1 MAAPNARSIS
11 ADAPKRVSHGVMIS
25 VIVVLMALLAAA
37 TLFCGWVFMQRMQRL
52 YRGQIYPNTYAL
64 GVDLGGKTPEEAET
78 ALAEVASYV
87 RTGELV
93 LTDGEQRWTYPWSEA
108 GLRVDVDATV
118 DAAYAV
124 GRTGTWQDQLRVWV
138 HYHEVAPRLTFEAQA
153 ARDLLT
159 ALAEEVSQPP
169 VDPTVHLKS
178 GAVVIVPGEPG
189 RVLAVTET
197 LMRLQQSSGNSQRV
211 EVPLAFEAVVPPQP
225 DTERLT
231 TQAETLL
238 AREITV
244 TTYDVLTQE
253 TFTWTLDRDDIA
265 PWLHLIPGPEE
276 ELMVD
281 ANLYAIRDTLTRMA
295 KSMGEGRGFRFD
307 EGAEKIL
314 QTFDAGS
321 GSVQLYLTHPV
332 RTYEVQA
339 GDTLTSLSAKFGM
352 PPGLVAEANPDID
365 IDRLSVGQVIT
376 IPSQDMLTPYMP
388 VLDKKIVINLD
399 EQRMYV
405 YEDNTQIHDWLVSTG
420 LPDSPTHRGVFQ
432 ILNKK
437 EEAYASQWDLWMPYF
452 MAIYPAGG
460 TVYNGIHELPF
471 LASGQRL
478 WEGSLGRPASFGC
491 IILGIPEAETLYN
504 WAEVGVI
511 VEIE

>member
-11 ADAPKRVSHGVMIS
+11 ADAPKRVRHGVLIS
-25 VIVVLMALLAAA
+25 AMVVLMIMLAAA
-37 TLFCGWVFMQRMQRL
+37 TLFCGWVFAQRMQRL

-64 GVDLGGKTPEEAET
+64 GVDLGSKTPEESEA

-87 RTGELV
+87 QTGELV
-93 LTDGEQRWTYPWSEA
+93 LTDGEQRWTYSWSEA
-108 GLRVDVDATV
+108 GLRVDVDATI
-118 DAAYAV
+118 DAAYNV
-124 GRTGTWQDQLRVWV
+124 GRSGAWRDQLRVWLR
-138 HYHEVAPRLTFEAQA
+138 YHEVAPRFTFEAQA
-153 ARDLLT
+153 ARDILT
-159 ALAEEVSQPP
+159 ALAAEVSQPP
-169 VDPTVHLKS
+169 IDPTVHLES

-253 TFTWTLDRDDIA
+253 TFTWTLDRDDITS
-265 PWLHLIPGPEE
+265 WLHLVPGPEE

-281 ANLYAIRDTLTRMA
+281 ANLYAIRDTLTHMA

-307 EGAEKIL
+307 EAAEKIL
-314 QTFDAGS
+314 QTFDAGG

-332 RTYEVQA
+332 RTYKVQA

-352 PPGLVAEANPDID
+352 PPGLVAEANSDID

-376 IPSQDMLTPYMP
+376 IPSQDVLMPYMP
-388 VLDKKIVINLD
+388 VLGKKIVINLD

-405 YEDNTQIHDWLVSTG
+405 YEDNTQIHDWIVSTG

-471 LASGQRL
+471 LANGQRL

-504 WAEVGVI
+504 WAEIGVI

>member
-1 MAAPNARSIS
+1 VLIS
-11 ADAPKRVSHGVMIS
+11 TV
-25 VIVVLMALLAAA
+25 VVLMILLAAA

-52 YRGQIYPNTYAL
+52 YRGQIYPNVYAL
-64 GVDLGGKTPEEAET
+64 GVDLGGKTPEEAKT
-78 ALAEVASYV
+78 ALSEVASYV
-87 RTGELV
+87 QAGELV

-108 GLRVDVDATV
+108 GLRVDVATTIQ
-118 DAAYAV
+118 AAYAV
-124 GRTGTWQDQLRVWV
+124 GRTGSWQDQLGVWLR
-138 HYHEVAPRLTFEAQA
+138 YHEVAPRFTFEAQA

-159 ALAEEVSQPP
+159 ALAKEVSQPP
-169 VDPTVHLKS
+169 IDPTVHLKS

-189 RVLAVTET
+189 RVLAATET
-197 LMRLQQSSGNSQRV
+197 LMRLQESSGSSQRV
-211 EVPLAFEAVVPPQP
+211 EVPLAFETVVPTQP

-244 TTYDVLTQE
+244 TAYDVLTEE

-265 PWLHLIPGPEE
+265 PWLHLVPGPEG

-281 ANLYAIRDTLTRMA
+281 VNLYAIRDTLTRMA

-307 EGAEKIL
+307 EAAEKIL
-314 QTFDAGS
+314 QTFDMG
-321 GSVQLYLTHPV
+321 GGNVQLYLTHPV
-332 RTYEVQA
+332 RTYKVQA

-352 PPGLVAEANPDID
+352 PPGLVAEANTDIN

-376 IPSQDMLTPYMP
+376 IPSQDVLTPYMP
-388 VLDKKIVINLD
+388 VMHKKIVINLD

-405 YEDNTQIHDWLVSTG
+405 YEDSTQIHDWIVSTG

-432 ILNKK
+432 ILNKE

-471 LASGQRL
+471 LANGQRL

-504 WAEVGVI
+504 WAEIGVI
-511 VEIE
+511 VEIK

>member
-1 MAAPNARSIS
+1 MAAQSARSIS
-11 ADAPKRVSHGVMIS
+11 TDAPKRVRHGVMIS
-25 VIVVLMALLAAA
+25 ALAVLMILLAAA
-37 TLFCGWVFMQRMQRL
+37 TLFCGWVFAQRMQRL
-52 YRGQIYPNTYAL
+52 YRGQIYPNVYAL
-64 GVDLGGKTPEEAET
+64 GVDLGAKTPEEAEA

-87 RTGELV
+87 QTGELV
-93 LTDGEQRWTYPWSEA
+93 LTDGEQQWTYPWSEA
-108 GLRVDVDATV
+108 GLRVDVAATV
-118 DAAYAV
+118 QAAYAV
-124 GRTGTWQDQLRVWV
+124 GHSGAWRDQLSVWLR
-138 HYHEVAPRLTFEAQA
+138 YQEIAPRFTFEAQA

-169 VDPTVHLKS
+169 VDPTVHLES

-197 LMRLQQSSGNSQRV
+197 LVRLQASRGSSQRV
-211 EVPLAFEAVVPPQP
+211 EAPLAFETIVPTQP

-231 TQAETLL
+231 AQAETLL
-238 AREITV
+238 AREVAV
-244 TTYDVLTQE
+244 TTYDVLTEE

-265 PWLHLIPGPEE
+265 PWLHLVAGPEG
-276 ELMVD
+276 ELVVD
-281 ANLYAIRDTLTRMA
+281 ANLYAISDTLMRMA

-307 EGAEKIL
+307 EGAKQIL
-314 QTFDAGS
+314 QTFDAGG

-339 GDTLTSLSAKFGM
+339 GDTLTSLSTKFGM
-352 PPGLVAEANPDID
+352 PPGLVAEANTEID

-376 IPSQDMLTPYMP
+376 IPSQDVLTPYMP
-388 VLDKKIVINLD
+388 VLDKKIVINLA

-405 YEDNTQIHDWLVSTG
+405 YENNTQIYNWIVATG

-432 ILNKK
+432 VLNKE
-437 EEAYASQWDLWMPYF
+437 EEAYASQWELWMPYF
-452 MAIYPAGG
+452 IAIYPAGG
-460 TVYNGIHELPF
+460 PVYNGIHELPI
-471 LASGQRL
+471 LDNGQRL
-478 WEGSLGRPASFGC
+478 WEGNLGRPTSFGC

-504 WAEVGVI
+504 WAEIGVI